1 MSRIHMLFVHAYW
14 RIGGIAALIAVM
26 LFAFH
31 SPSVYA
37 ATQTTQWDG
46 GLKVQTVCF
55 TVHNTGDPLPSTL
68 YGLRYTYG
76 HPKNST
82 PAIVLVHGI
91 ASSTANWDFTP
102 SWSVARRLAMAGFVV
117 ISYDRLG
124 FAKSVYNRPKGGNLI
139 LITNQRDM
147 LHQLVGEV
155 KAGNYTI
162 AQGSDCTA
170 PQVPSKLANSTVV
183 IIGHSAGGAIVQG
196 YPGEYHDVAAMV
208 QANYS
213 NQGSGAVVQQ
223 QITNVV
229 APALAKGEDYV
240 PFFAN
245 KQQCVQFNIYP
256 PGEVQRVVNIACNPA
271 HFVLTPAGE
280 FTGFTALTQQNNQ
293 FIKTT
298 GTTPVL
304 LTYGDHDAAFP
315 PSTTQADYQYWTTN
329 CPGCDVTEWYEPNSG
344 HLFMA
349 HASMPQWVHEVVSW
363 LSSRGIKPV

>member
-1 MSRIHMLFVHAYW
+1 MSRIHTLVVHAYW
-14 RIGGIAALIAVM
+14 RIGGVAALIAVM
-26 LFAFH
+26 LFAFQ

-76 HPKNST
+76 HPENAT

-155 KAGNYTI
+155 KTGNYTV

-170 PQVPSKLANSTVV
+170 PQVPSKLANPTVV

-256 PGEVQRVVNIACNPA
+256 PGKVQRVVNIACNPA
-271 HFVLTPAGE
+271 NFVLTPAGE

-315 PSTTQADYQYWTTN
+315 PSTAQADYQYWTTN

-349 HASMPQWVHEVVSW
+349 HTSMPQWVHEVVSW
-363 LSSRGIKPV
+363 LRSRGIKPV

>member
-1 MSRIHMLFVHAYW
+1 MLHTSVRFIHTCW
-14 RIGGIAALIAVM
+14 RIGSSAALIVM
-26 LFAFH
+26 MLLVLNELPV
-31 SPSVYA
+31 SA
-37 ATQTTQWDG
+37 ATASATPANQ
-46 GLKVQTVCF
+46 GLSIQTVCF
-55 TVHNTGDPLPSTL
+55 TVNNTGDPQPSTL

-76 HPKNST
+76 QPNDST

-91 ASSTANWDFTP
+91 ASSTANWDYTP
-102 SWSVARRLAMAGFVV
+102 GWSVARSLAKAGFVV

-124 FAKSVYNRPKGGNLI
+124 FAKSQYNRPKGGNLL
-139 LITNQRDM
+139 LISNQRDM

-155 KAGNYTI
+155 KTGNYSV
-162 AQGSDCTA
+162 ASGNDCSS
-170 PQVPSKLANSTVV
+170 PLSPSHLANPTVV

-213 NQGSGAVVQQ
+213 NQGMGAIVQQ

-245 KQQCVQFNIYP
+245 RQQCLNFDIYT
-256 PGEVQRVVNIACNPA
+256 PGEVASVAKLACNPA
-271 HFVLTPAGE
+271 NFVLTPAGE
-280 FTGFTALTQQNNQ
+280 FTGFTALEQENNQ

-298 GTTPVL
+298 GSIPVL

-315 PSTTQADYQYWTTN
+315 PNTTQADYQYWQTN
-329 CPGCDVTEWYEPNSG
+329 CAGCDVTEWYEPSSG

-349 HASMPQWVHEVVSW
+349 HQSMPQWVNEVVSW
-363 LSSRGIKPV
+363 LASRGIK

>member
-1 MSRIHMLFVHAYW
+1 MLHIFQCCVRAYW
-14 RIGGIAALIAVM
+14 RVVITAALVATMV
-26 LFAFH
+26 LVFLT
-31 SPSVYA
+31 PSAKA
-37 ATQTTQWDG
+37 ANAGSGD
-46 GLKVQTVCF
+46 LSIKTVCF

-76 HPKNST
+76 QPTHAT

-102 SWSVARRLAMAGFVV
+102 SWSVARRLALAGFVV

-124 FAKSVYNRPKGGNLI
+124 FAKSLYDRPKGGNLL
-139 LITNQRDM
+139 LITHQRDI

-155 KAGNYTI
+155 KSGNYTI
-162 AQGSDCTA
+162 AQGSDCSA
-170 PQVPSKLANSTVV
+170 PQVPSNLANSTVV

-196 YPGEYHDVAAMV
+196 YPGEYHDVAAAV

-213 NQGSGAVVQQ
+213 NQGSGAVVQY

-229 APALAKGEDYV
+229 APALAAGDDYV

-245 KQQCVQFNIYP
+245 RQQCVQFNIYQ
-256 PGEVQRVVNIACNPA
+256 PGKVTKVVNKACNPA
-271 HFVLTPAGE
+271 NFVLTPAGE
-280 FTGFTALTQQNNQ
+280 FTGFTALEQENDQ

-298 GTTPVL
+298 GTIPVL

-315 PSTTQADYQYWTTN
+315 PSTTQADYQYWIAN
-329 CPGCDVTEWYEPNSG
+329 CSGCDVTSWYEPNSG

-349 HASMPQWVHEVVSW
+349 HLSMPQWVNEVVSW
-363 LSSRGIKPV
+363 LASRGIRP